1 MLNLVTDRREGESD
15 VLSPVMHAAFEI
27 RSLAGE
33 MLKTVAA
40 PPLGWTHAQLAAV
53 AVENESITRDGADG
67 YLGCEWVGSTE
78 I

>member
-1 MLNLVTDRREGESD
+1 MLKLVTDRREGESD

-33 MLKTVAA
+33 VLKTVAA
-40 PPLGWTHAQLAAV
+40 PSLGWTHAQLSAV
-53 AVENESITRDGADG
+53 AAESASITRDGADC
-67 YLGCEWVGSTE
+67 YLGGEWVGSTE